1 MKAYLDWAHK
11 TSETG
16 YLLRRI
22 QKTVK
27 SIDPEAQVV
36 LYGSR
41 ARGAADT
48 ASDWDFLILTGHTL
62 NRESVLEIRDRLYDL
77 ELETDTVLSS
87 IIRTKKEW
95 NSSKYSVLPYKK
107 AVEQDGI
114 LL

>member
-1 MKAYLDWAHK
+1 MKAYQDWAHK
-11 TSETG
+11 TSGTG

-22 QKTVK
+22 QAIVK

-41 ARGAADT
+41 ARGTADT
-48 ASDWDFLILTGHTL
+48 ASDWDFLILTEQTMS
-62 NRESVLEIRDRLYDL
+62 RESILEMRDRLYDL

-87 IIRTKKEW
+87 IIRTRTEW
-95 NSSKYSVLPYKK
+95 NSRKYSVLPYKK